1 MIFTTSLQPLADKL
15 SADNKQFVRP
25 LFTSRQI
32 AALLLICDIAI
43 LLVSLQTRL
52 SLQASVFISLLSP
65 LTGLFVIT
73 FVSSLY
79 LADAYRLDRLRVS
92 GVRASMRTLISNS
105 IATGLWVMVVYI
117 CNDLS
122 PSSPYGYRPY
132 VVAIGIFSVWTIVSR
147 VVAAKYLKAQTVLNR
162 WLLLGFD
169 RSQQS
174 LLQDFNSLELT
185 NHVVNLLANWQTA
198 PTKMHTQEVGD
209 LSDLSAWLTQPWS
222 HILVSHELKLNERQ
236 LTYLKQAR
244 LQGMPVYQVPDLY
257 ENYFHKIP
265 ADTVHDT
272 WFTFSVG
279 FNLLSNRI
287 NLWVKRFG
295 DIILAI
301 SVLCIVSPVML
312 ITAIAIKLDSPG
324 SVFYSQS
331 RTGQN
336 MKPFRVYKFR
346 SMYQDAEK
354 RGVQWASERDPR
366 ITRVGNFI
374 RLVRIDELPQLWN
387 VLLGE
392 MSMIGPRPE
401 RPEFDK
407 KLAKE
412 IPHYTVRYMLKP
424 GITGWAQVLYPY
436 GASVN
441 DAYEKLAYD
450 LYYIKNHSFWLDL
463 AIVFKTLRVV
473 LLGKGR

>member
-92 GVRASMRTLISNS
+92 GVRASIRTLISNS
-105 IATGLWVMVVYI
+105 MATGLWVMVVYI
-117 CNDLS
+117 CNALS
-122 PSSPYGYRPY
+122 PSSAYGNN
-132 VVAIGIFSVWTIVSR
+132 VWSVAIGIFSVWTIVSR
-147 VVAAKYLKAQTVLNR
+147 VVTAKYLKAQTLLNR

-169 RSQQS
+169 HSQQS

-279 FNLLSNRI
+279 FNL
-287 NLWVKRFG
+287 
-295 DIILAI
+295 
-301 SVLCIVSPVML
+301 
-312 ITAIAIKLDSPG
+312 
-324 SVFYSQS
+324 
-331 RTGQN
+331 
-336 MKPFRVYKFR
+336 
-346 SMYQDAEK
+346 
-354 RGVQWASERDPR
+354 
-366 ITRVGNFI
+366 
-374 RLVRIDELPQLWN
+374 
-387 VLLGE
+387 
-392 MSMIGPRPE
+392 
-401 RPEFDK
+401 
-407 KLAKE
+407 
-412 IPHYTVRYMLKP
+412 
-424 GITGWAQVLYPY
+424 
-436 GASVN
+436 
-441 DAYEKLAYD
+441 
-450 LYYIKNHSFWLDL
+450 
-463 AIVFKTLRVV
+463 
-473 LLGKGR
+473 

>member
-1 MIFTTSLQPLADKL
+1 MIFTTSLQPLADRL
-15 SADNKQFVRP
+15 SADNRQLVRP

-32 AALLLICDIAI
+32 AASLLICDIAI
-43 LLVSLQTRL
+43 LLASLQTLL
-52 SLQASVFISLLSP
+52 SFQGSAFILLLSP
-65 LTGLFVIT
+65 LPWLFVIT
-73 FVSSLY
+73 FVSGLY
-79 LADAYRLDRLRVS
+79 LADTYRLDRLGMS
-92 GVRASMRTLISNS
+92 GVRASIRTLVSNS
-105 IATGLWVMVVYI
+105 IATGLWVIVIYI
-117 CNDLS
+117 CNALS
-122 PSSPYGYRPY
+122 PGAAHSNNVWPT
-132 VVAIGIFSVWTIVSR
+132 AILIFSIWTIISR
-147 VVAAKYLKAQTVLNR
+147 VATATYLKAQTVLNR

-174 LLQDFNSLELT
+174 LLQDFRSLELT
-185 NHVVNLLANWQTA
+185 NNVVNLLATWQTA
-198 PTKMHTQEVGD
+198 PAEHNEEVGD
-209 LSDLSAWLTQPWS
+209 LSDLGAWLTQPWS
-222 HILVSHELKLNERQ
+222 HILVSDELKLNERQ
-236 LTYLKQAR
+236 LKYLKQAR
-244 LQGMPVYQVPDLY
+244 LQGMPVYRVPDLY
-257 ENYFHKIP
+257 ENYFNKIP
-265 ADTVHDT
+265 ANTLQDT

-295 DIILAI
+295 DIILAV
-301 SVLCIVSPVML
+301 SVLCIVSPIML

-324 SVFYSQS
+324 SVFYRQS

-336 MKPFRVYKFR
+336 MKPFQVYKFR

-387 VLLGE
+387 VLRGD
-392 MSMIGPRPE
+392 MSMMGPRPE
-401 RPEFDK
+401 RPEFDE

-412 IPHYTVRYMLKP
+412 IPHYTVRYVLKP

>member
-1 MIFTTSLQPLADKL
+1 MIFTTSLQPLTDKP
-15 SADNKQFVRP
+15 SAKNRQFVRP
-25 LFTSRQI
+25 LFTSRQV

-43 LLVSLQTRL
+43 LLASLSTHRA
-52 SLQASVFISLLSP
+52 LQASAFILLLSP
-65 LTGLFVIT
+65 LTWLLVIT
-73 FVSSLY
+73 FVSGLY
-79 LADAYRLDRLRVS
+79 LADAYRLDFLRVS
-92 GVRASMRTLISNS
+92 GVRASIRTLISNS
-105 IATGLWVMVVYI
+105 MTTGLWVIVIYI
-117 CNDLS
+117 FNALS
-122 PSSPYGYRPY
+122 PSSAYTNNVWPT
-132 VVAIGIFSVWTIVSR
+132 AIVIFSIWTIVSR
-147 VVAAKYLKAQTVLNR
+147 LVTANYLKAQTALNR

-169 RSQQS
+169 HSQNS
-174 LLQDFNSLELT
+174 LLQDFSSLKLT
-185 NHVVNLLANWQTA
+185 NHVVNLLANWQTVPA
-198 PTKMHTQEVGD
+198 EHTQEVGD
-209 LSDLSAWLTQPWS
+209 LSDLGAWLTQPCS
-222 HILVSHELKLNERQ
+222 HILVSHELKLNEQQ

-244 LQGMPVYQVPDLY
+244 LQGIPVYRVPDLY
-257 ENYFHKIP
+257 ENYFNKIP
-265 ADTVHDT
+265 ADTLQDT

-312 ITAIAIKLDSPG
+312 ITTIAIKLDSPG

-366 ITRVGNFI
+366 ITRVGNVI

-387 VLLGE
+387 VLRGD